1 MRPGLARLNFAA
13 ILMGLAATAQVSD
26 AEAGRSAAISQVT
39 EARTTA
45 ERSSAA
51 FDQISTVETGRSRLD
66 QIDPSL
72 ALADPG
78 DSERLAAGA
87 PEERGS
93 GCTLSPEQ
101 QSIVTSLEAQGRLPA
116 GDCEMVAWFAQ
127 PGDKVES
134 EDRQSL
140 AEAVVAGAPGMLGRD
155 AEAGRLGA
163 LELEQRRAQAAA
175 AAAIALTIL
184 TPVVPVPPGK

>member
-39 EARTTA
+39 EPRTTA

-51 FDQISTVETGRSRLD
+51 FDQISTVETGRCRLD

-72 ALADPG
+72 ALADTG

-155 AEAGRLGA
+155 AEAGQLGA

>member
-1 MRPGLARLNFAA
+1 
-13 ILMGLAATAQVSD
+13 
-26 AEAGRSAAISQVT
+26 
-39 EARTTA
+39 
-45 ERSSAA
+45 
-51 FDQISTVETGRSRLD
+51 
-66 QIDPSL
+66 
-72 ALADPG
+72 
-78 DSERLAAGA
+78 
-87 PEERGS
+87 
-93 GCTLSPEQ
+93 
-101 QSIVTSLEAQGRLPA
+101 
-116 GDCEMVAWFAQ
+116 MVAWFAQ

-155 AEAGRLGA
+155 AEAGQLGA

>member
-93 GCTLSPEQ
+93 GCTLSPEH